1 MQTHA
6 QIQERTHAR
15 TETHKL
21 DDQLNVNLQVPFPA
35 M

>member
-6 QIQERTHAR
+6 HMHESTHAR

-21 DDQLNVNLQVPFPA
+21 DDQLNINLQVPFPA